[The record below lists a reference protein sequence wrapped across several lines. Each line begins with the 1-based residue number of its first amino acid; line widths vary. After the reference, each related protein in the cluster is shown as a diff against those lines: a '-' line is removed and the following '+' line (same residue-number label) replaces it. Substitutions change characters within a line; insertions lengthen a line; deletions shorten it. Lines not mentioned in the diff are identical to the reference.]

1 MLQNGSIQLNVARHF
16 NVSQTVISSSGTWT
30 PTSGTIGHISS
41 LLMAVPLSA
50 DGNGKSELIPTLKKK
65 KKKRR
70 RGNNL
75 SNLPPKS
82 SHARKDPPPSASVT
96 GCATW
101 RCFSDFS

>member
-1 MLQNGSIQLNVARHF
+1 MRDGEAMGMRQNGSIQLNITR
-16 NVSQTVISSSGTWT
+16 NVSRVVERGR
-30 PTSGTIGHISS
+30 PPR

-70 RGNNL
+70 RGKNL